1 MLNEGRL
8 DPVIGRDREITRLI
22 EILSRRTKNNPC
34 LVGEPGVGKTAVVEG
49 LAQKIAVGDVPDII
63 KDKKVLTLDLSG
75 MVAGSKYRGEF
86 EERIKRAIKEVTQS
100 GNVLLFI
107 DEIHTI
113 IAQVGQRQHWML
125 PTY

>member
-1 MLNEGRL
+1 MMQKGRRGKSATPVLDQYSRNLTEYAKEGRL

-63 KDKKVLTLDLSG
+63 RIRKFSHLTFQVWLQVQNTEVSL
-75 MVAGSKYRGEF
+75 
-86 EERIKRAIKEVTQS
+86 KRE
-100 GNVLLFI
+100 
-107 DEIHTI
+107 
-113 IAQVGQRQHWML
+113 
-125 PTY
+125 